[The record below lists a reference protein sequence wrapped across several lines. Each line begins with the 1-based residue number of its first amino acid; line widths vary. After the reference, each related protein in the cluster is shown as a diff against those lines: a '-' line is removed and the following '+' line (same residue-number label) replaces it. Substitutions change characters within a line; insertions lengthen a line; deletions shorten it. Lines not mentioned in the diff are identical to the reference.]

1 MSVVARVGSL
11 VAAVV
16 LAASCGTTSSS
27 TTTDSVNTSVIG
39 SSSVTDSTV
48 SVTGST
54 VNPADGLVEIA
65 VTVGVDSGPN
75 RIVQVPFGA
84 SVRVTIIN
92 PDAADEYHL
101 HGYDIA
107 SGFDVP
113 AGEKAVIEF
122 EATKSGSFEIESHA
136 SQQVLIV
143 LEIS

>member
-1 MSVVARVGSL
+1 MSVVTRVGSL

-27 TTTDSVNTSVIG
+27 TVDPV
-39 SSSVTDSTV
+39 
-48 SVTGST
+48 
-54 VNPADGLVEIA
+54 DGLVEIT
-65 VTVGVDSGPN
+65 VTVGIDSGPD
-75 RIVQVPFGA
+75 RIVQIPFGA

-107 SGFDVP
+107 SGSDIP
-113 AGEKAVIEF
+113 GGEKAVIEF
-122 EATKSGSFEIESHA
+122 EATKSGLFEIESHA